1 MDFDGF
7 DWDKGN
13 RKKCQKHG
21 VSIEV
26 TEGVFTRP
34 VTILPDEAHSKGEQ
48 RFRAIG
54 RTVEGRGVFVVFTL
68 RRREDDV
75 LLRPIS
81 VRYMHSEEVATYEK
95 ENPDL

>member
-21 VSIEV
+21 VSVEV
-26 TEGVFTRP
+26 TEGVFNRP
-34 VTILPDEAHSKGEQ
+34 VIILPDEAHSKGEQ

-54 RTVEGRGVFVVFTL
+54 RTVEGRGMFIVFTL
-68 RRREDDV
+68 RRRDDEV

-81 VRYMHSEEVATYEK
+81 VRYMHSEEVAGYEK
-95 ENPDL
+95 ENPDF